1 MKPVQD
7 FPGMPVPGNKGQKIP
22 VHWLFFD
29 TETLP
34 TDFKDT
40 QVHRFNLGWTCYW
53 YRGHNRGKSDQYW
66 NYWDWEEPM
75 NRYIHDLA
83 LEVENLY
90 LLGHNV
96 FFDLQASGFYQ
107 YMSDWGWE
115 LQFIYDKGLTYIL
128 KATKDGA
135 TITALST
142 TNWFDQSLEKLGNT
156 LGLPKLDVDF
166 EGSSREELKT
176 YCKRDVEILV
186 KSMEYYIHFIQEH
199 DLGNFALTKA
209 SQAFNAFRHRF
220 KDEKLVIHKKQKVK
234 ELERLAYTGG
244 RCEAFHIGEP
254 EGGPFISLDINSM
267 YPYVMKEFEYPVE
280 LVEYTE
286 NPALERFNNVLLTHA
301 VVAEVEIQ
309 TDEPAYALKYNGKT
323 VFPTGSF
330 TTWVTTPGMKYA
342 LEHGHIKKVNRAAI
356 YRKAPLF
363 ARYVDYF
370 YNLKL
375 QYKSQGNQMM
385 TLFTKYMLNSLY
397 GKFGQKK
404 PVTDEYQTDTG
415 REYSR
420 EEILDVDTGDVYT
433 VTSLMNKMIV
443 QKGETE
449 GYMSFP
455 AIAAHVT
462 EYGRFMLWQIIKQTG
477 PENVLYCDTDS
488 IKICKSD
495 IDKVK
500 WSRSETTLG
509 ALKIEDETDYLYI
522 GGAKNYITDTARKI
536 KGIPSKAKEI
546 SPGVYRFPVFY
557 RQNTHLRNGSP
568 AGVTVGNMVRSLKG
582 SYDKGIVT
590 GSGQVF
596 PYHFSDVDSPPS

>member
-1 MKPVQD
+1 
-7 FPGMPVPGNKGQKIP
+7 
-22 VHWLFFD
+22 
-29 TETLP
+29 
-34 TDFKDT
+34 
-40 QVHRFNLGWTCYW
+40 
-53 YRGHNRGKSDQYW
+53 
-66 NYWDWEEPM
+66 
-75 NRYIHDLA
+75 
-83 LEVENLY
+83 
-90 LLGHNV
+90 
-96 FFDLQASGFYQ
+96 
-107 YMSDWGWE
+107 
-115 LQFIYDKGLTYIL
+115 
-128 KATKDGA
+128 
-135 TITALST
+135 
-142 TNWFDQSLEKLGNT
+142 
-156 LGLPKLDVDF
+156 
-166 EGSSREELKT
+166 
-176 YCKRDVEILV
+176 
-186 KSMEYYIHFIQEH
+186 MEYYIHFIQEH